1 MSPSPPNLSMLIN
14 ESVEKVYPKNDDSEN
29 VQRPITVPKGQH
41 VSLFS
46 NSYWHDPVPS
56 LELSGVCLMS
66 PKPPEPV
73 QLSKQVETYLNFFNN
88 YFDPSFS
95 AELVSWVLPVLEQG
109 TVQGCIPGSVG
120 GRQREGGI
128 PSGSSKLLKRAQSAW
143 LRGCFSTL
151 N

>member
-29 VQRPITVPKGQH
+29 VQRPITVLKGQH

-46 NSYWHDPVPS
+46 NCYWHDPVPS

-66 PKPPEPV
+66 PNPPEPV

-95 AELVSWVLPVLEQG
+95 GELVS
-109 TVQGCIPGSVG
+109 
-120 GRQREGGI
+120 
-128 PSGSSKLLKRAQSAW
+128 
-143 LRGCFSTL
+143 
-151 N
+151 